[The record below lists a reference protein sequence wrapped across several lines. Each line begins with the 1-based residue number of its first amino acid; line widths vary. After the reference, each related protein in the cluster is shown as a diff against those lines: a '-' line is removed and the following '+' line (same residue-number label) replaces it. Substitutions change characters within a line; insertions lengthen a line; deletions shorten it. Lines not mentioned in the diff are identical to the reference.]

1 MLAWQLQS
9 LAGTVRHKAY
19 RKRVLTRDVRWSFGN
34 GFEIAVALY
43 AMLQTAVKGS
53 HTYLKAQNNEPLRSE
68 GAYICND
75 TGENWTVSGKSRR
88 PPCISTFHHLVGE
101 ILHGNCLQT
110 LAAAQYFVYS

>member
-1 MLAWQLQS
+1 MHAWQLQS

-75 TGENWTVSGKSRR
+75 TGEK
-88 PPCISTFHHLVGE
+88 L
-101 ILHGNCLQT
+101 NCHQNCS
-110 LAAAQYFVYS
+110 ACF